1 MDRSDLVQ
9 ELRQVLVQ
17 GGFYVSEWG
26 QMRPI
31 GFDLVARRDDEL
43 LIIKVLRN
51 VDSFDD
57 RVSDE
62 LKVLSRFLDGSPLLV
77 GQRSSSHR
85 LEEGVVYARQ
95 GIPAVNLETMR
106 DLVLEGVP
114 PMAYSAPGGY
124 YVNIDG
130 DVLKRAR
137 QERNLSLG
145 ELAEVARSSRR
156 TISMYEEGMSAMV
169 DAALRLEEFLQVE
182 LVEPIDLTE
191 MAEEDAE
198 GQRQL
203 SLEDYEAFEKA
214 VVQRLVGVGL
224 DVVPTMRSP
233 FQALT
238 LDEGRTI
245 LTGMSER
252 DRKLGD
258 KARLLANLSEITE
271 SGGVFFV
278 ARSRHA
284 SLEGTP
290 LVTREE
296 LDETDSREAL
306 VEMIREREKQAEED
320 DGD

>member
-9 ELRQVLVQ
+9 ELRQTLTQ
-17 GGFYVSEWG
+17 GGFFVSEWG
-26 QMRPI
+26 QLKPI
-31 GFDLVARRDDEL
+31 GFDLVARRDDDL

-57 RVSDE
+57 RVADE
-62 LKVLSRFLDGSPLLV
+62 LKVLARFLDGSPLLV

-85 LEEGVVYARQ
+85 LEDGVVYARQ
-95 GIPAVNLETMR
+95 GIPAVNPETMR

-130 DVLKRAR
+130 DVLERAR
-137 QERNLSLG
+137 RERGLSLG
-145 ELAEVARSSRR
+145 DLAEVARSSRR

-169 DAALRLEEFLQVE
+169 DAALRLEEFLEVE
-182 LVEPIDLTE
+182 LVEPIDITE
-191 MAEEDAE
+191 MAEEDEAA
-198 GQRQL
+198 RQL
-203 SLEDYEAFEKA
+203 DLADLEAFERSIA
-214 VVQRLVGVGL
+214 QRLLGVGL
-224 DVVPTMRSP
+224 DVVPTTRSP

-245 LTGMSER
+245 LTGMSDR
-252 DRKLGD
+252 DRKLGL
-258 KARLLANLSEITE
+258 KAKLLANLSEITE

-278 ARSRHA
+278 SRSRHA
-284 SLEGTP
+284 ILEGTP

-306 VEMIREREKQAEED
+306 VEMIREREKQAEESE
-320 DGD
+320 GS